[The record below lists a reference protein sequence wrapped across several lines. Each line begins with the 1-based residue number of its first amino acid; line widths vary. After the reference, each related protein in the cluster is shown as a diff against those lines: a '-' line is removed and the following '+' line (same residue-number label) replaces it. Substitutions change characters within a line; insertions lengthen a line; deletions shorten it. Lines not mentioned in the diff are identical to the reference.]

1 MNTLEQFSGEYNGV
15 LPSLDPPAGWDATP
29 ALNDRAGE
37 YLLKGRQEAR
47 RRGRVAVLEAL
58 AGAADTST
66 RSDRPGA
73 IVATHWP
80 GGTGTTTGG
89 RDGRLGQGV
98 VFRGSLAEH
107 AAQLETWAAWDP
119 NEVHAALIARLR
131 AKGISPDEL
140 RNEIKRAS
148 PARAMGLSLFGG
160 RAEYEFDGRFALF
173 MDNDGEGPPDALR
186 DALASVHLSYLFQA
200 RPGSDR
206 WHMEVPF
213 SEPIRLNGLVY
224 PLHRPP
230 PPEVRDDTVSRWIG
244 ETFGTVGVAIEYDAF
259 GEVHSRDVRVF
270 SGDEK
275 SAFEAYKRR
284 LQEWKHSFYTPA
296 MAWLLG
302 IFSEIGGLAC
312 RWIVNGAQGAN
323 GRPLPHRDLTNAP
336 AMPGDRLSV
345 SHLGLDAM
353 PAHQLLGLGY
363 PYTRRAATDPVPIT
377 QYRDGHML
385 SVLRVLELTGFVPP
399 ASVNGGKVPHGSR
412 LHVPSRERQ
421 RVQRATADFFGVGSA
436 ESDSDVFQDA
446 SRGDSDLRED
456 RTMGVLRPAADDR
469 DTLARPGLYAAIVD
483 GFRVANLVRRK
494 LVDKTVVTC
503 PHAGGHSHGDGSGT
517 VIMGNGS
524 VKCHHGS
531 CAGRAQADFLVALPI
546 DAQIAIVA
554 AVPGVLPD
562 DFDALHLPSV
572 VKVAARVRLLRPAAF
587 EQTLKRLYGE
597 DVVPRLGEQNRVARW
612 YVRVCAEKVM

>member
-1 MNTLEQFSGEYNGV
+1 MDNLEHFSGEYNGV

-47 RRGRVAVLEAL
+47 RRGRAAVLEAL

-80 GGTGTTTGG
+80 GGTGTTAGG

-98 VFRGSLAEH
+98 AFRGSLAEH
-107 AAQLETWAAWDP
+107 AAQLKTWAAWDP
-119 NEVHAALIARLR
+119 NEVHAALIARSR
-131 AKGISPDEL
+131 AKGDSPDNL
-140 RNEIKRAS
+140 RNEIKQAS
-148 PARAMGLSLFGG
+148 PARTMGLSLFGG
-160 RAEYEFDGRFALF
+160 RREYEFDGRFGLF

-186 DALASVHLSYLFQA
+186 DALDSVGLAYLFQA
-200 RPGSDR
+200 RPGSGR

-213 SEPIRLNGLVY
+213 SEPLRPDGLVY
-224 PLHRPP
+224 PLYRAPP
-230 PPEVRDDTVSRWIG
+230 PDIGEDDVSRWISQTQG
-244 ETFGTVGVAIEYDAF
+244 IVGMATEYDAF
-259 GEVHSRDVRVF
+259 GESHCREIRVF
-270 SGDEK
+270 SAEEEK
-275 SAFEAYKRR
+275 AFHAYKRK
-284 LQEWKHSFYTPA
+284 LQEWKQSLFTPA

-302 IFSEIGGLAC
+302 LFSDIGGLAC
-312 RWIVNGAQGAN
+312 RWIINGAQGAD
-323 GRPLPHRDLTNAP
+323 GRSLPPRDMTNAP
-336 AMPGDRLSV
+336 ALPRDRLSV

-377 QYRDGHML
+377 QYRDGYML
-385 SVLRVLELTGFVPP
+385 SVSRALELTGFVPP
-399 ASVNGGKVPHGSR
+399 APAIGGKAPHGSS
-412 LHVPSRERQ
+412 LHVPSRERA
-421 RVQRATADFFGVGSA
+421 RVHRATAEFSGVGSA

-446 SRGDSDLRED
+446 SSGDSDLRED
-456 RTMGVLRPAADDR
+456 RTMGTLRPAADER

-483 GFRVANLVRRK
+483 GFRVANLIRRK

-517 VIMGNGS
+517 VVMGNGS

-531 CAGRAQADFLVALPI
+531 CAGRTQADFLVALPI

-554 AVPGVLPD
+554 ALPGALPD
-562 DFDALHLPSV
+562 DFAALHLPSV
-572 VKVAARVRLLRPAAF
+572 LKVSARVRLLRLTAF
-587 EQTLKRLYGE
+587 EGTLKRMYDE
-597 DVVPRLGEQNRVARW
+597 DMVPRLGEPSRVTQW
-612 YVRVCAEKVM
+612 YVRVCGEKVV